1 MFWPF
6 PRNDSAGTVRLD
18 SLMVFITGISSL
30 RLPGRKLVKLTVAA
44 FAIVALGV
52 GTFTWAKTIKDG
64 QTVLKDCM
72 IAKSAQ
78 AIECQKR

>member
-1 MFWPF
+1 MGGGVWYW
-6 PRNDSAGTVRLD
+6 RQVATT
-18 SLMVFITGISSL
+18 VFITGISSL

-52 GTFTWAKTIKDG
+52 GAFTWAKTIKDG

>member
-1 MFWPF
+1 
-6 PRNDSAGTVRLD
+6 
-18 SLMVFITGISSL
+18 
-30 RLPGRKLVKLTVAA
+30 VKLTVAA

-52 GTFTWAKTIKDG
+52 GTFTWAKTIKDW
-64 QTVLKDCM
+64 QAVLKDCM

>member
-1 MFWPF
+1 LVLAP
-6 PRNDSAGTVRLD
+6 
-18 SLMVFITGISSL
+18 SSNHGL
-30 RLPGRKLVKLTVAA
+30 YHGDFLTSFAGRKLVKLTVAA

-64 QTVLKDCM
+64 QAVLKDCM